1 MKPAATLKKPYTTKE
16 LNEFLKIYGK
26 KYIIEQTNEGFEAWN
41 YTKKERAAFEAKRIH
56 NLSMTKSDFFD
67 GTIKA
72 FGLGKDELKAV
83 IEQTMKLMRMSEIEQ
98 KIALNNY
105 DNAKDFYRK
114 HPLFDMLSRIPL
126 ILGDVR
132 LFITAEQWDEFFVRT
147 DLKDPEAYLALRP
160 KQP

>member
-1 MKPAATLKKPYTTKE
+1 MKYTAILKKPYTTKE
-16 LNEFLKIYGK
+16 LNEFLEKYGK
-26 KYIIEQTNEGFEAWN
+26 QYIIEQTDEGFEAWS
-41 YTKKERAAFEAKRIH
+41 YTKQERADFEAKRVY

-72 FGLGKDELKAV
+72 FGLGKDELKIV
-83 IEQTMKLMRMSEIEQ
+83 IEQTMAMMRMSEIEQ

-114 HPLFDMLSRIPL
+114 HPLFDMLSKIPL

-132 LFITAEQWDEFFVRT
+132 LVITAKQWDEFFIRT
-147 DLKDPEAYLALRP
+147 DVKDPDAYKALLP
-160 KQP
+160 GM